1 MGKCINVLHCHPNL
15 IMNDVSERCTGETR
29 GAWPWWCVTCGPR
42 SPSQRRTS
50 TWSSVSSAR
59 AGSPPCCHKGMEKRL
74 GSNIKKNI
82 YIWRMLSRCSRSY
95 EKVGDLADLKS
106 RFESLSL
113 SNDITQLL
121 ALDSFIHRLMGEW
134 ETIRWTNCW
143 LMTLILFQASSK
155 FTQFSEP
162 IGTFSKIPCRNSECS
177 RVWINW
183 RRVVQRRKCSD
194 SMTSF

>member
-1 MGKCINVLHCHPNL
+1 MCQSAVLGRQEEPGHAGVWRVDRGRHHSGEPLHGAQSHLPELVLRHVVTKVWRVDEAQGFFKPN
-15 IMNDVSERCTGETR
+15 
-29 GAWPWWCVTCGPR
+29 
-42 SPSQRRTS
+42 
-50 TWSSVSSAR
+50 
-59 AGSPPCCHKGMEKRL
+59 
-74 GSNIKKNI
+74 
-82 YIWRMLSRCSRSY
+82 IWRMLSRCSRSY

-143 LMTLILFQASSK
+143 LMTIILFQASSK

-183 RRVVQRRKCSD
+183 RRVDQKRKCSD
-194 SMTSF
+194 SMMSF

>member
-1 MGKCINVLHCHPNL
+1 MYCHPNL
-15 IMNDVSERCTGETR
+15 CTYIWSNVRALYWGDKRSLAMAVCDVWTEVAITAENLYMELSLICPGWFS
-29 GAWPWWCVTCGPR
+29 AML
-42 SPSQRRTS
+42 SQRYEERMRL
-50 TWSSVSSAR
+50 R
-59 AGSPPCCHKGMEKRL
+59 AFF
-74 GSNIKKNI
+74 NKN
-82 YIWRMLSRCSRSY
+82 IWRMLSRCSRSY

-121 ALDSFIHRLMGEW
+121 ALDSFIHRLIGEW
-134 ETIRWTNCW
+134 ETIKWTNCW

-194 SMTSF
+194 SMMSF